1 MNRRGFLFLGLSTS
15 ACLLM
20 GHTPYRQW
28 QVYRK
33 SRLIF
38 VVSEMDEVSLRLGST
53 IAPALAAR
61 VPESKAMMATA
72 ATAVDVVKLL
82 TSAQLDVALLTSDDA
97 YEALQG
103 AGRFKGPA
111 APLRTLAAVGS
122 SVLHLVTLSGQG
134 ITRVSDLKG
143 KTLASGIPGSPTET
157 LALRV
162 LEASGIDAENDLRR
176 EPLAGAGA
184 TAALKERKI
193 DAIARADLVADDAL
207 RELAGTPGIAIA
219 LLEHD
224 ETMPRI
230 EAKYGPVYR
239 RATIPKNAYP
249 GIATDVG
256 GIAVTHLL
264 VCRDDFPEE
273 KAYRIVKALAEPH
286 DEAMLTRPPLP
297 FHPGAL
303 EFYRGG
309 STPR

>member
-1 MNRRGFLFLGLSTS
+1 
-15 ACLLM
+15 M

-72 ATAVDVVKLL
+72 GTAVEVVKLL
-82 TSAQLDVALLTSDDA
+82 RGEQLDVGLLTSDDA

-176 EPLAGAGA
+176 EPLAGAGQWQ
-184 TAALKERKI
+184 I
-193 DAIARADLVADDAL
+193 GRAHV
-207 RELAGTPGIAIA
+207 
-219 LLEHD
+219 
-224 ETMPRI
+224 
-230 EAKYGPVYR
+230 
-239 RATIPKNAYP
+239 
-249 GIATDVG
+249 
-256 GIAVTHLL
+256 
-264 VCRDDFPEE
+264 
-273 KAYRIVKALAEPH
+273 
-286 DEAMLTRPPLP
+286 
-297 FHPGAL
+297 
-303 EFYRGG
+303 
-309 STPR
+309 

>member
-111 APLRTLAAVGS
+111 APLRTLAARTGGSFAEASSTARLASIYESLGKRLASEYLVRYRSDALPHSHVEVLGCHRQGHAAVVVASLSFSVPDSPNS
-122 SVLHLVTLSGQG
+122 SVRHSSTSSVVSLS
-134 ITRVSDLKG
+134 
-143 KTLASGIPGSPTET
+143 SGWKS
-157 LALRV
+157 LR
-162 LEASGIDAENDLRR
+162 L
-176 EPLAGAGA
+176 
-184 TAALKERKI
+184 
-193 DAIARADLVADDAL
+193 
-207 RELAGTPGIAIA
+207 
-219 LLEHD
+219 
-224 ETMPRI
+224 
-230 EAKYGPVYR
+230 
-239 RATIPKNAYP
+239 
-249 GIATDVG
+249 
-256 GIAVTHLL
+256 
-264 VCRDDFPEE
+264 
-273 KAYRIVKALAEPH
+273 
-286 DEAMLTRPPLP
+286 
-297 FHPGAL
+297 
-303 EFYRGG
+303 
-309 STPR
+309 

>member
-1 MNRRGFLFLGLSTS
+1 MNRRGFLFLALSTS
-15 ACLLM
+15 ACALM

-28 QVYRK
+28 HVYRK

-38 VVSEMDEVSLRLGST
+38 VVSEMDDVSLQLGST

-72 ATAVDVVKLL
+72 ATALDVVKLL
-82 TSAQLDVALLTSDDA
+82 ASAQLDVALLTSDDA
-97 YEALQG
+97 YEALHG
-103 AGRFKGPA
+103 SGRFKGSA
-111 APLRTLAAVGS
+111 TPLRTLAAVGS
-122 SVLHLVTLSGQG
+122 SVLHLVTVRGRG
-134 ITRVSDLKG
+134 IAGMSDLKG
-143 KTLASGIPGSPTET
+143 KTLASGVPGSPTET
-157 LALRV
+157 IALRV
-162 LEASGIDAENDLRR
+162 LEASGIDPDKDVRR
-176 EPLAGAGA
+176 EPLAGERAAKALAG
-184 TAALKERKI
+184 KEI
-193 DAIARADLVADDAL
+193 DAIARADIVANNAM
-207 RELAGTPGIAIA
+207 RQLAGTPGFAIA

-224 ETMPRI
+224 DALPRI

-249 GIATDVG
+249 GIPTDVG
-256 GIAVTHLL
+256 GVAVTHLL

-286 DEAMLTRPPLP
+286 DEAMLAQPLIP

>member
-1 MNRRGFLFLGLSTS
+1 
-15 ACLLM
+15 
-20 GHTPYRQW
+20 
-28 QVYRK
+28 VYRK

-38 VVSEMDEVSLRLGST
+38 VVSEMDDVSLQLGST

-61 VPESKAMMATA
+61 VPDSKAMMATA

-103 AGRFKGPA
+103 VGRFKGSA
-111 APLRTLAAVGS
+111 TPLRTLAAVGS
-122 SVLHLVTLSGQG
+122 SVLHLVTLRDRG
-134 ITRVSDLKG
+134 IAGVADLKG

-162 LEASGIDAENDLRR
+162 LEASRIDPEKDLSRQ
-176 EPLAGAGA
+176 PLAGERAV
-184 TAALKERKI
+184 AALTKKEI
-193 DAIARADLVADDAL
+193 DAIARADIVANRTM
-207 RELAGTPGIAIA
+207 RELAGRSGSAIS

-224 ETMPRI
+224 DALPNI

-249 GIATDVG
+249 GISADVG
-256 GIAVTHLL
+256 GVAVTHLL
-264 VCRDDFPEE
+264 VCRDDFPQD
-273 KAYRIVKALAEPH
+273 KASRIVKALAEPH
-286 DEAMLTRPPLP
+286 DDAMLAQPLIP